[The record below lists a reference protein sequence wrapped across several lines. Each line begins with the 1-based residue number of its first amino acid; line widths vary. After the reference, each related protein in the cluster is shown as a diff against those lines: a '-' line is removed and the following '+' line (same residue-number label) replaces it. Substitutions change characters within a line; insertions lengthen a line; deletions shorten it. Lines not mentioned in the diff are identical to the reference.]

1 MGMLDHS
8 QETKYAPGS
17 QKSRVT
23 GEVLR
28 WHHENGTETVPASEY
43 IEKLESEIRIL
54 KQQVQHCEL
63 MAHLHMQRTS
73 HLPLTINV
81 GVTLHVS

>member
-8 QETKYAPGS
+8 QDNKYAPGS
-17 QKSRVT
+17 QKSHVT

-28 WHHENGTETVPASEY
+28 WHHVNGTETVPASEY

-54 KQQVQHCEL
+54 KQQVQHREL
-63 MAHLHMQRTS
+63 MANLHMQRTS
-73 HLPLTINV
+73 HLRSTINV
-81 GVTLHVS
+81 AGTLHVS